1 MPRPSPMAME
11 HADPATPHPGHRGR
25 IVTMVAMTDENP
37 RFSPVIALLAVSAS
51 WEGQLSAVLK
61 DLGITTRKFGLLGHI
76 YADPGIS
83 FSELARRSHITV
95 QSAHTA
101 VRSLVD
107 EGLVAD
113 ATSHAG
119 AASDL
124 RVTPKGARVLQEAR
138 RRLRELDTDLSSRL
152 PSVAASLDGMR
163 AGIV

>member
-1 MPRPSPMAME
+1 
-11 HADPATPHPGHRGR
+11 
-25 IVTMVAMTDENP
+25 MVPMTDENP
-37 RFSPVIALLAVSAS
+37 RFSPVIALLAVSAM
-51 WEGQLSAVLK
+51 WEGQLTAVLK

-76 YADPGIS
+76 YAEPGIS

-107 EGLVAD
+107 DGLVQD

-124 RVTPKGARVLQEAR
+124 HVTPQGARVLREAR
-138 RRLRELDTDLSSRL
+138 RRLSELDCRL
-152 PSVAASLDGMR
+152 AESLPGVAASLDGMR